1 MKRLFIIIFLSSI
14 FQLAFGQI
22 KVGEIKWDSPY
33 PPLGLQLNAC
43 NDTLYL
49 NYAAEE
55 IGYKIDEA
63 KIIFPNGS
71 SINSTLKNL
80 SKGAI
85 CGIVGNGTLKTV
97 FFIEENKKRTFIKL
111 AILNTIDLKTSIV
124 NVDTINGNY
133 IGSDMIDARLFVY
146 TSQKKT
152 KELKISEVFE
162 QKVIRE
168 TTYKLP
174 IDISKFRENE
184 IAFLKENEFIRPEQ
198 ALANVKIISSKDSL
212 KIVVDDAF
220 REFAD
225 EVKDPKTLSMI
236 IDKKS
241 GIVETH
247 VFKESNKYFSSFI
260 VDKYLFRY
268 IPNTD
273 FFDLQVFDLST
284 GIRISF
290 QRFFNDK
297 SLDNVIG
304 VSRKGRENLISYYDG
319 IGGFKNFDPPF
330 TYVNKTTKGDY
341 LIGLGKYI
349 DLQDQQIGVG
359 NSVASI
365 IFSTVIVQATRKR
378 GGTAISSYFY
388 LKWHNENKFDFV
400 RAREE
405 LTETINQKID
415 EYEVKSLEK
424 YSFKDYFDF
433 GDHVIAVYKY
443 LGSLDGNKLHFIRF
457 DK

>member
-1 MKRLFIIIFLSSI
+1 MKRLFIIIFLGAISKPLFS
-14 FQLAFGQI
+14 QS
-22 KVGEIKWDSPY
+22 KVGEIDWSLPSV
-33 PPLGLQLNAC
+33 PSGLQIHEC
-43 NDTLYL
+43 SDTLYV
-49 NYAAEE
+49 NYSFPGSLKYEYDAR
-55 IGYKIDEA
+55 IML
-63 KIIFPNGS
+63 PNGS
-71 SINSTLKNL
+71 TIKSPLGNL
-80 SKGAI
+80 SKLFI
-85 CGIVGNGTLKTV
+85 CGIVGKSTLKTIYCV
-97 FFIEENKKRTFIKL
+97 DEDRKKILIKSVR
-111 AILNTIDLKTSIV
+111 LNTTDFKRSFP
-124 NVDTINGNY
+124 NADTINGNY
-133 IGSDMIDARLFVY
+133 IGSEVLDERLIVY
-146 TSQKKT
+146 SFQKKT
-152 KELKISEVFE
+152 KELKISEVVE
-162 QKVIRE
+162 QKVIKE
-168 TTYKLP
+168 VLFKLP

-241 GIVETH
+241 GVIETH

-284 GIRISF
+284 GIRILF
-290 QRFFNDK
+290 QRFFSDK
-297 SLDNVIG
+297 SLDKVIG
-304 VSRKGRENLISYYDG
+304 VTRQGRENLISYYDG
-319 IGGFKNFDPPF
+319 IGRFKNFDPPF
-330 TYVNKTTKGDY
+330 THVNKNSKGDY
-341 LIGLGKYI
+341 IIVLGKYFNLK
-349 DLQDQQIGVG
+349 DAQFGLG
-359 NSVASI
+359 NSVAST
-365 IFSTVIVQATRKR
+365 IFSTIYTQATRKP
-378 GGTAISSYFY
+378 GAPEVSNYFY
-388 LKWHNENKFDFV
+388 LRGTTSNKFDYV
-400 RAREE
+400 RSKEE
-405 LTETINQKID
+405 LGETINQKID
-415 EYEVKSLEK
+415 DYEVKSLEK